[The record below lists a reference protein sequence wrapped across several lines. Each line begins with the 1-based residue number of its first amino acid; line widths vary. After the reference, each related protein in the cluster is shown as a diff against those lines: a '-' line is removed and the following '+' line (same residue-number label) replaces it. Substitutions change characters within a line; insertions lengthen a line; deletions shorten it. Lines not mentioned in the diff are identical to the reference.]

1 MDNVIHMKWFTPL
14 ELVLAYKPML
24 YSLGPI
30 VIVVVA
36 SLKEQLLCDNL
47 LYYESKTVSQ

>member
-1 MDNVIHMKWFTPL
+1 MDNVIHMKCLTRL

-30 VIVVVA
+30 VIVA
-36 SLKEQLLCDNL
+36 TLKEQLLCDNL